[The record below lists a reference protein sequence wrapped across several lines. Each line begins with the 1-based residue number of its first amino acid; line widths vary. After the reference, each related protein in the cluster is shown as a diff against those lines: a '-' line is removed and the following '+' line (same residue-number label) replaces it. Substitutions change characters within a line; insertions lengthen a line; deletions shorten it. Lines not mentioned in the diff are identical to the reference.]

1 MEEKYNRN
9 RIYIQPDE
17 QEKIKHFRV
26 LIGGAGIG
34 SIIAECA
41 LRMGFEDITI
51 VDGSKVEEGDLNCQN
66 YQFTDIGSYK
76 VECLAQRLAS
86 INPKANIR
94 VINDFI
100 TNDNVGK
107 MLEGQDVAINALGF
121 RNDIPFVFDKICSE
135 RNITALHPYNF
146 GWAGFL
152 TVVDPDGK
160 SLQSLSDKTL
170 DFDLKVTE
178 YVLGYQAFWMQ
189 PQEWLEK
196 VVKQYQR
203 ENGTLPPPQLSVAS
217 WITAGLCT
225 HALFNIATGKDVK
238 KFPKF
243 YLSSIFQQ

>member
-9 RIYIQPDE
+9 RIYILPDE

-51 VDGSKVEEGDLNCQN
+51 VDGSKVEESDLNCQN
-66 YQFTDIGSYK
+66 YLLTDIGSYK
-76 VECLAQRLAS
+76 VERLAQRLAS

-94 VINDFI
+94 VVKDFI

-107 MLEGQDVAINALGF
+107 MLEGKDVAINALGF

-135 RNITALHPYNF
+135 RNITVLHPYNF

-196 VVKQYQR
+196 AVKQYQR

-225 HALFNIATGKDVK
+225 HALFNIATGKNVK

>member
-34 SIIAECA
+34 SVIAECA

-51 VDGSKVEEGDLNCQN
+51 VDGSKVEESDLNCQN
-66 YQFTDIGSYK
+66 YQLTDIGSYK
-76 VECLAQRLAS
+76 TECLAKRLVS
-86 INPKANIR
+86 INPEANVR
-94 VINDFI
+94 VVNEFV
-100 TNDNVGK
+100 TNDNVENL
-107 MLEGQDVAINALGF
+107 LEVQDVAINALGF
-121 RNDIPFVFDKICSE
+121 RSDIPFVFDKVCSE
-135 RNITALHPYNF
+135 KNISVLHPYNF

-152 TVVDPDGK
+152 TVVDPNGK
-160 SLQSLSDKTL
+160 SLQSLSEKTSG
-170 DFDLKVTE
+170 FEMKVAE
-178 YVLGYQAFWMQ
+178 YILGYQAFWMQ
-189 PQEWLEK
+189 PQEWLDK
-196 VVKQYQR
+196 AVKQYLR
-203 ENGTLPPPQLSVAS
+203 ENDTFPPPQLSVAS

-243 YLSSIFQQ
+243 YLASIFQQ